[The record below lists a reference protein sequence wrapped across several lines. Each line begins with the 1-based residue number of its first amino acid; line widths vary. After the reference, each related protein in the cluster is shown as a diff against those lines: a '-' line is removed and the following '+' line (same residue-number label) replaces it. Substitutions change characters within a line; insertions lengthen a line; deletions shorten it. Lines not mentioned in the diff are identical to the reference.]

1 MLTKIGSRVAVRA
14 MLSISHEGCAAA
26 GHPNIVQLKEAY
38 EDHVYVHLIME
49 LCTGGDLV
57 DRIMAKGRYTERD
70 AAAVIRTMLKVQG
83 GGGLWWHTY

>member
-1 MLTKIGSRVAVRA
+1 MRSCQQSAVVVPLTST
-14 MLSISHEGCAAA
+14 

-70 AAAVIRTMLKVQG
+70 AAAVVRTMLKVR
-83 GGGLWWHTY
+83 HTGTWPIH